1 MSAQRIRVL
10 IAEEDDVAREELAT
24 LVRSE
29 PSLELADAVAD
40 AAQAILVSMR
50 EKPAVA
56 VLGVRIPGGGAS
68 AARGI
73 KRCSPATRVLA
84 LSAQGDRE
92 TVMEMLEA
100 GADGYL
106 VKGSSIDTI
115 LSSIERA
122 SRGRGSLSEEVTGSV
137 IEELAGLLHARR
149 RDAARSQRRE
159 DRIRRVLE
167 EGLLH
172 TVYQPICTLA
182 GSTIGAEALARFR
195 GPPSRGPVRWF
206 AEADEVGLLRELE
219 LAAVRAAL
227 SAIPALPD
235 HVFLSINVSPSTL
248 ATPAFLRLIAASD
261 GARVVVEIT
270 EHARINDYESLREAL
285 EAVRELGA
293 RVAIDDAGAGF
304 ASLRHIL
311 RLEPEF
317 IKLDRTLIDG
327 IEADRSRQ
335 ALAVGL
341 ISFAEKIDATIVAE
355 GIERPAEVDA
365 LAELG
370 VRYGQGFFFARPGPL
385 PLPLL
390 VGATAAESDAGA

>member
-1 MSAQRIRVL
+1 VRASRIRVL
-10 IAEEDDVAREELAT
+10 IAEDDAVARDELAS

-29 PSLELADAVAD
+29 PSLELADAVPD

-56 VLGVRIPGGGAS
+56 VLGVHIPGGGAS

-73 KRCSPATRVLA
+73 KRCSPKTRVLA
-84 LSAQGDRE
+84 LSEKDDRE

-115 LSSIERA
+115 VGSIERA
-122 SRGRGSLSEEVTGSV
+122 ARGQGSLSDEVTGSV
-137 IEELAGLLHARR
+137 IEELAGLLHARKR
-149 RDAARSQRRE
+149 SEERSQRRE
-159 DRIRRVLE
+159 ERIRRALDE
-167 EGLLH
+167 DMLH
-172 TVYQPICTLA
+172 TVFQPICTLA
-182 GSTIGAEALARFR
+182 GSTVGAEALARFR

-227 SAIPALPD
+227 AALPALPD
-235 HVFLSINVSPSTL
+235 HVYLSVNVSPGTL
-248 ATPAFLRLIAASD
+248 ATPGFLRLIAASD

-270 EHARINDYESLREAL
+270 EHARIHDYESLQESL
-285 EAVRELGA
+285 VAVRELGA

-327 IEADRSRQ
+327 IEGDRSRQ
-335 ALAVGL
+335 ALAAGL

-370 VRYGQGFFFARPGPL
+370 VRYGQGFFFARPAPL

-390 VGATAAESDAGA
+390 VGATAADSGTAA

>member
-1 MSAQRIRVL
+1 MSAAPIRVL
-10 IAEEDDVAREELAT
+10 IAEADDGARDELVS

-29 PSLELADAVAD
+29 PSLELADAVGD

-56 VLGVRIPGGGAS
+56 VLAVRIPGGGAT

-73 KRCSPATRVLA
+73 KRCSPNTRVLA
-84 LSAQGDRE
+84 LSALDDRE
-92 TVMEMLEA
+92 TVMQMLEA

-106 VKGSSIDTI
+106 VKGSSIETI
-115 LSSIERA
+115 VTSIERA
-122 SRGRGSLSEEVTGSV
+122 ARGQGSLSVEVTGSV

-149 RDAARSQRRE
+149 LNEGRSRRRE
-159 DRIRRVLE
+159 ERIRRALHDD
-167 EGLLH
+167 LLH

-182 GSTIGAEALARFR
+182 GSTVGAEALARFR
-195 GPPSRGPVRWF
+195 GPPSRGPMRWF
-206 AEADEVGLLRELE
+206 AEAEEVGLLYELE
-219 LAAVRAAL
+219 LVSVSAAL
-227 SAIPALPD
+227 AALPGLPD
-235 HVFLSINVSPSTL
+235 NVFLSVNVSPATL
-248 ATPAFLRLIAASD
+248 ATPGLLGLIAASD

-270 EHARINDYESLREAL
+270 EHARIDDYERLREAL
-285 EAVRELGA
+285 DAVRALGA

-327 IEADRSRQ
+327 IESDRSRQ

-355 GIERPAEVDA
+355 GIERPAEVEA
-365 LAELG
+365 LADLG
-370 VRYGQGFFFARPGPL
+370 VRYGQGYFFARPAPL

-390 VGATAAESDAGA
+390 VGASGSDPEVSA